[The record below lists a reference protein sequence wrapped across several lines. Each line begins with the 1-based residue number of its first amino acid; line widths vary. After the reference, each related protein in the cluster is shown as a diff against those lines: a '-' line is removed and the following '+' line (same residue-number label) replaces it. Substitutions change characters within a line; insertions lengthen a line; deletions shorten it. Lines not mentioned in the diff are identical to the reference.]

1 MPILRVFP
9 RRTNAT
15 PLDDYVAIGA
25 PGLFIPEDIGE
36 IHISVTFTYDL
47 EQAEILA
54 EQWQRYGNV
63 KIGGPATGMR
73 GKEFVPG
80 MYLKKGFVIT
90 SRGCPNHFWFCSVP
104 KREGNI
110 RELPITE
117 GYKVLDDNLLA
128 CSEQHIRAVFD
139 MLKRQKE
146 KPEFLGGIEAKIVKD
161 WHVQLFREAH
171 AKKIYFAYDTP
182 DDLEPLMNV
191 AKLFKEGG
199 YKLTPDTH
207 GILYCYVLIG
217 YPNYTFEAATQR
229 LETVKNLGICP
240 MAMLYRDFNGNVSE
254 DWRKF
259 QRQWAR
265 PAAIYSKN
273 RIDPLSKII
282 KKGNS

>member
-25 PGLFIPEDIGE
+25 PGLFIPEDISE
-36 IHISVTFTYDL
+36 IH
-47 EQAEILA
+47 
-54 EQWQRYGNV
+54 N
-63 KIGGPATGMR
+63 
-73 GKEFVPG
+73 
-80 MYLKKGFVIT
+80 
-90 SRGCPNHFWFCSVP
+90 
-104 KREGNI
+104 
-110 RELPITE
+110 
-117 GYKVLDDNLLA
+117 
-128 CSEQHIRAVFD
+128 IRAVFD

-199 YKLTPDTH
+199 YKLTPNTH

-217 YPNYTFEAATQR
+217 YPNDTFEAATQR

-273 RIDPLSKII
+273 RIDPLTQM
-282 KKGNS
+282 KGDFK